1 MKLIT
6 TFTIETSGKKSLQLR
21 KEFSKKKN
29 FKIIETHQKLFFETE
44 PKQKKKLNLA
54 TTLFILILNLKTQ
67 FILNYW

>member
-29 FKIIETHQKLFFETE
+29 FKIIETHQKLFFESE
-44 PKQKKKLNLA
+44 PKQKKN
-54 TTLFILILNLKTQ
+54 
-67 FILNYW
+67 